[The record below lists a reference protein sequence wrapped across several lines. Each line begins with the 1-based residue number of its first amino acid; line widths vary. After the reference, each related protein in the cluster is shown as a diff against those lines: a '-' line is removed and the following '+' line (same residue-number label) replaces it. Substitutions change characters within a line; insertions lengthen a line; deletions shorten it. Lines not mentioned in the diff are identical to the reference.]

1 MDLAKYSVLTQG
13 GHVFSA
19 STKLT
24 IFFVCVCGWGA
35 GGVLEGKLNIK

>member
-24 IFFVCVCGWGA
+24 IFFCVCGWGA